1 MRNAI
6 LCCTDAL
13 TCTDVLTCMHD
24 GMPSLH
30 AQKPGGRQPSCGL
43 LASNKCS
50 SRVCVGQAG
59 VERAAKLVGRLA
71 YNRTIKDSVR
81 DARGLNAL
89 LALLPMERGR
99 QLDARLA
106 ETVMVALTIL
116 AVNNE
121 LNQDAIRSGPR
132 AASGRMLRWLLP
144 LVGQTSRQRWQPT
157 VAGHAVHA
165 NCMLVAILPSDLC
178 CKWKEQLAYRACGDG
193 AIEPS

>member
-1 MRNAI
+1 M
-6 LCCTDAL
+6 
-13 TCTDVLTCMHD
+13 
-24 GMPSLH
+24 
-30 AQKPGGRQPSCGL
+30 
-43 LASNKCS
+43 
-50 SRVCVGQAG
+50 GQMG

-121 LNQDAIRSGPR
+121 LNQDAIRSAPR
-132 AASGRMLRWLLP
+132 AASGESTAP
-144 LVGQTSRQRWQPT
+144 
-157 VAGHAVHA
+157 AVVPIQA
-165 NCMLVAILPSDLC
+165 
-178 CKWKEQLAYRACGDG
+178 
-193 AIEPS
+193 